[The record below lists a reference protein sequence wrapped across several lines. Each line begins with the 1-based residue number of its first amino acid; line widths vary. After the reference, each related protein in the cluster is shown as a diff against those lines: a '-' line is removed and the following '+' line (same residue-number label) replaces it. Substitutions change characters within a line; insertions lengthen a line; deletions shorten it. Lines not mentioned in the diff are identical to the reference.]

1 MKKLA
6 ETIEK
11 NSTTKTKSTRAKSY
25 KLDLRIHSPA
35 SLGYQAVGGLDTAP
49 ALVRL
54 AKVKGLD
61 VIGITDANSG
71 AYIDRII
78 EAAKGTAIT
87 VLPGVEIKCAVGG
100 CDDVILTVLFPEA
113 NSSEI
118 VKEFLYKMDIPASAA
133 GSHNHLVTKDLHEII
148 RTVDAMNG
156 TVFPCRM
163 DKTPHRFQAIEALVE
178 VYGFRSFD
186 LAYGDS
192 AKYFKRKWPK
202 TKFNFFSFSEA
213 KALAQVGSRTAKMK
227 LHAPG
232 FVGIKEAMG
241 RDTSIN

>member
-1 MKKLA
+1 MKKLSDS
-6 ETIEK
+6 IIK
-11 NSTTKTKSTRAKSY
+11 DKPTKTKASRSKSY

-78 EAAKGTAIT
+78 EAAKGTSIT

-113 NSSEI
+113 HSSEI
-118 VKEFLYKMDIPASAA
+118 VTKFLNIMDIPASAA
-133 GSHNHLVTKDLHEII
+133 GSHGHLVTKDLNEII
-148 RTVDAMNG
+148 SIVDSLNG

-163 DKTPHRFQAIEALVE
+163 DKTPHRFQAIESLVE

-186 LAYGDS
+186 LAYADS
-192 AKYFKRKWPK
+192 AKYFKRRWPK
-202 TKFNFFSFSEA
+202 IKFNFFSFSEA

-227 LHAPG
+227 LSAPG
-232 FVGIKEAMG
+232 FVGIKEVMG
-241 RDTSIN
+241 RESQH